1 MNLLTSTKIMK
12 SKALTVSLL
21 TATMLALAISVPVHA
36 SPMVQTTCSNHSGI
50 IPAYTDN
57 EYVYSF
63 PGALSGYAYLD
74 SSSGPVGFSYY
85 FSNNQFLYV
94 IISNGNSYSVSATW
108 TTCFTWN

>member
-1 MNLLTSTKIMK
+1 MK
-12 SKALTVSLL
+12 NRVLTVSLL
-21 TATMLALAISVPVHA
+21 AATLLALAVSAPVYA
-36 SPMVQTTCSNHSGI
+36 SPMINTTCTNHSGT

-57 EYVYSF
+57 EYVYHFS
-63 PGALSGYAYLD
+63 GALSGYAYLD

-108 TTCFTWN
+108 TTCFKWN